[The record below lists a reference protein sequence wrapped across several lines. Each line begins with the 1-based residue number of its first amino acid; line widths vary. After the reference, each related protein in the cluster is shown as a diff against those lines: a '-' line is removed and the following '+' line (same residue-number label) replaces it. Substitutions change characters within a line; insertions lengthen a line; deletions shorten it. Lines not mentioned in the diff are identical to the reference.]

1 MLTREK
7 TAAAS
12 FCDSPYHLSVKD
24 DTCKLIKRQ
33 PEIKGEGTEGKSKI
47 GHYFKVKNNPQTFL
61 PASFAVALAIIVFP
75 QPGGPY
81 SSTP

>member
-33 PEIKGEGTEGKSKI
+33 PEIKGEGTGGKSKI
-47 GHYFKVKNNPQTFL
+47 GHLYQSKIYPTNILTGFFCCGLGNH
-61 PASFAVALAIIVFP
+61 SF
-75 QPGGPY
+75 
-81 SSTP
+81 STARRTIQ

>member
-47 GHYFKVKNNPQTFL
+47 GHLYQSKKITHKHSYRLLLLWPWQ
-61 PASFAVALAIIVFP
+61 S
-75 QPGGPY
+75 
-81 SSTP
+81 

>member
-47 GHYFKVKNNPQTFL
+47 GHLYQSKK
-61 PASFAVALAIIVFP
+61 
-75 QPGGPY
+75 
-81 SSTP
+81 